1 MTRFNSDIEFVHGS
15 GQVTAPTGDLTF
27 RTDDLAIPRSVIIG
41 SGAILRP
48 ERDAINRLGTPGL
61 RWYDG
66 WIGDLHSLSGIL
78 GGPTQTFSWTVGGFG
93 FNAANVSFSSATVE
107 LVTNSTLAIEA
118 ASELNSDGTIR
129 FNDGSQF
136 EMSTLMEPQV
146 DNVGIIGQTAKRYS
160 HVHASSGIFNELSP
174 QASGTF
180 ISVDASLIPLDDAVY
195 SLGVPELPGGEGSPI
210 PGIRWSNIVAASG
223 RFNSIYASTSGASPG
238 HTGAYIELGAS
249 LIPPAHPGDSALFW
263 IGGGKFNQM
272 AGVRAVSGLF
282 TTVTMTTATIATLTN
297 TTLTTSLINI
307 NTNGDFINGGAFDW
321 DLGGAQTLVGNGD
334 WVFDTDATLSATT
347 GTITT
352 ATIPTLGST
361 TITAGTINSTAALN
375 AFGTF
380 GTLGLATFNGG
391 TFFGNAAAPSANSI
405 TPFGLEGFKW
415 GTIYSVSG
423 IIDSLLPA
431 TSGGTMMM
439 HGHIDPGN
447 DSVFD
452 LGTTAHR
459 WGAVHAVSGVFDSG
473 VRSDQ
478 GLAEYQLATG
488 SGTFAGATWVDLEW
502 DTNVVEDTEFYT
514 RSAGIIT
521 INRAGLYRVSYGI
534 NTGSVGT
541 GRATAT
547 SRVWLN
553 GTTLVGG
560 SVTFVYSRTTGD
572 DEGTSTKSF
581 LVNLSATDTLVVQS
595 SQEDGSSHDFS
606 FLDECNVN
614 LEFMRD

>member
-15 GQVTAPTGDLTF
+15 GQVLAPTGDLTL
-27 RTDDLAIPRSVIIG
+27 RTDNIAITRSVIIG
-41 SGAILRP
+41 SGARLRP
-48 ERDAINRLGTPGL
+48 EQDLTQQTGTPDL
-61 RWYDG
+61 RWYEAH
-66 WIGDLHSLSGIL
+66 IGNTI
-78 GGPTQTFSWTVGGFG
+78 
-93 FNAANVSFSSATVE
+93 
-107 LVTNSTLAIEA
+107 TNSGTFVGPFQTTHFRNNAWEFNNGMSINGVTIGLINSAAMTIEG
-118 ASELNSDGTIR
+118 ASELNSDGIVR
-129 FNDGSQF
+129 FQTGSQV
-136 EMSTLMEPQV
+136 ELDTLMHPSV
-146 DNVGIIGQTAKRYS
+146 DNLGTIGQTARRFTR
-160 HVHASSGIFNELSP
+160 VHASSGIFNELSP
-174 QASGTF
+174 QISGTH
-180 ISVDASLIPLDDAVY
+180 ILV
-195 SLGVPELPGGEGSPI
+195 EGSLS
-210 PGIRWSNIVAASG
+210 PGKDALYLLGGGSSADVTGDPARWSDILAASG
-223 RFNSIYASTSGASPG
+223 HFNAIYPQVSGVGVGGHPG
-238 HTGAYIELGAS
+238 EWIELGGS
-249 LIPPAHPGDSALFW
+249 LIPPTNVGGVGTYWLGISKFNLLGGVAATSGIFTNLTATTADFSALD
-263 IGGGKFNQM
+263 
-272 AGVRAVSGLF
+272 VS
-282 TTVTMTTATIATLTN
+282 TL
-297 TTLTTSLINI
+297 NI
-307 NTNGDFINGGAFDW
+307 DTNGDFINGGAFDW
-321 DLGGAQTLVGNGD
+321 DLGGAQALVGNGD

-347 GTITT
+347 GTFTT

-361 TITAGTINSTAALN
+361 TITANTVNCLTAFN

-380 GTLGLATFNGG
+380 GTLGLAIFNGG
-391 TFFGNAAAPSANSI
+391 AFFGAAGAPSNNSI
-405 TPFGLEGFKW
+405 TPFGLESLKW

-560 SVTFVYSRTTGD
+560 SVTFIYSRTTGD